1 MAEQWTEEELLELA
15 RKYSFRSRLDRN
27 TVAGPVLVWGRGSVV
42 RDVNGKEYLDF
53 NSGQMCA
60 ALGHNHPRITQAL
73 QESCETLV
81 HSHMSI
87 FNDREIVLASRLA
100 EVAPPGM
107 TKSMFLTSGSDSNEA
122 AMTIAKRYTGGYEV
136 ASPMVSFHGL
146 SDTAR
151 AVTFAGWRDSYG
163 PFAPG
168 NYAIFAPYR
177 YRCSFCQEKPA
188 CDYTCLNASF
198 DLLEAQADR
207 QMAAVI
213 TEPLFSAG
221 GVIDLPP
228 GWLQE
233 LQRRCHERGM
243 LLILDEA
250 QTGLAKLGSMWAS
263 EQEGVTPDIFTI
275 SKHFGGGIAISAVVT
290 TPEIEDRMAETGF
303 VVGHSHSNDPLPCNA
318 AIASIDII
326 LEQNPDRGGPA
337 HRRPLEGTPPVPG
350 PASRDNRRHPG
361 PGPVAG
367 HRVGPR
373 PGHPGAGLPGGSAHR
388 GAVPGEGPDNEP
400 AASRVGIPLRTSL
413 HHHQRAV
420 GPGRNNPGRSHQ
432 RSGVAGG
439 AVPARRANRPAGN
452 DWRKRG
458 GRPMRGGPHSP
469 VSFSGWTD

>member
-15 RKYSFRSRLDRN
+15 RKYSFRSRMDRN

-213 TEPLFSAG
+213 TDPLFSAG

-326 LEQNPDRGGPA
+326 LEQNLTEVARRIGDYWKGHLQSLAQRHEIIGDIRGRGLLQGIELVRDRDT
-337 HRRPLEGTPPVPG
+337 R
-350 PASRDNRRHPG
+350 
-361 PGPVAG
+361 
-367 HRVGPR
+367 
-373 PGHPGAGLPGGSAHR
+373 
-388 GAVPGEGPDNEP
+388 EP
-400 AASRVGIPLRTSL
+400 AYQEGQRIGALCLEKGLIMSLRRRGSVFRFVPPFTTTNEQL
-413 HHHQRAV
+413 DRAATILDEAI
-420 GPGRNNPGRSHQ
+420 SE
-432 RSGVAGG
+432 A
-439 AVPARRANRPAGN
+439 A
-452 DWRKRG
+452 
-458 GRPMRGGPHSP
+458 
-469 VSFSGWTD
+469 